1 MNLKQILS
9 TALFSS
15 VALAAIAQQVTIS
28 PLPQS
33 IAWGEKAF
41 DRQTA
46 FNVVGAETAD
56 ADAVNALTAK
66 YEATG
71 GSIELIIGER
81 GDAAVA
87 EFEIYG
93 SEGTL
98 FVPDPNFFDGQILT
112 PDTPRRF
119 FGSNSFYTTAANR
132 MSRHVFS
139 MAITAED
146 VARLCLQNREAEP

>member
-1 MNLKQILS
+1 MNLKQILA
-9 TALFSS
+9 TTLFSS
-15 VALAAIAQQVTIS
+15 VALAAAAQQVTIS

-87 EFEIYG
+87 EFEMSIP
-93 SEGTL
+93 SKAEGYYLQVTPGR
-98 FVPDPNFFDGQILT
+98 VLT
-112 PDTPRRF
+112 CPSKFLDRF
-119 FGSNSFYTTAANR
+119 TQANR
-132 MSRHVFS
+132 K
-139 MAITAED
+139 D
-146 VARLCLQNREAEP
+146 VVNRSQLLGLDRKSVV